1 MTNVLDWRH
10 RNIAIDSRFLLA
22 INAIIPLSFLVIVL
36 DTSIWGGAV
45 KQFLPHKPE
54 DYAWF
59 SFIFNLPHIV
69 ASFVTY
75 ADRDYV
81 RHYKWQLA
89 RSAML
94 CITISSALAFFIS
107 PTFFFM
113 CFSVFT
119 IYHLI
124 MQQYG
129 ISLMLM
135 KRRPNLI
142 FQFWRWLSLAAGA
155 SVFLGVYRPEQ
166 MIDGTNIGWET
177 GGYIMLFLSIP
188 FAILF
193 YWQEM
198 RGDDISRTSKAYYVM
213 SCLIVVAACFA
224 SSMGYPFIMVMIP
237 RFIHDGTAFTFYAV
251 HDHNRNLETSHNWL
265 YRVLRPLHISPLV
278 LCLPL
283 SIALT
288 WYFAMHEY
296 DSLPVMIF
304 LLFITLV
311 HFHMEGYMWKR
322 DTPHRKHVSFKV
334 A

>member
-1 MTNVLDWRH
+1 MSALDWRH
-10 RNIAIDSRFLLA
+10 RLVSIDSRFLLA
-22 INAIIPLSFLVIVL
+22 INAIIPLSFLMIAL
-36 DTSIWGGAV
+36 DLAFWGGTI
-45 KQFLPHKPE
+45 KTFLPHKPE

-75 ADRDYV
+75 ADRDYI
-81 RHYKWQLA
+81 RHYKWQLT
-89 RSAML
+89 RSAVL
-94 CITISSALAFFIS
+94 CVTISCAIAFLIS
-107 PTFFFM
+107 PEVFFM

-129 ISLMLM
+129 ISLMLA
-135 KRRPNLI
+135 KRRPDLI
-142 FQFWRWLSLAAGA
+142 FQFWRWLSLGA
-155 SVFLGVYRPEQ
+155 SASLFLGVYRPEQ
-166 MIDGTNIGWET
+166 DWWET
-177 GGYIMLFLSIP
+177 AGYTMLVLALP
-188 FAILF
+188 FAVLF
-193 YWQEM
+193 YWREM
-198 RGDDISRTSKAYYVM
+198 READVSRTSKAYYIA
-213 SCLIVVAACFA
+213 SCAIAVAACFA

-237 RFIHDGTAFTFYAV
+237 RFIHDATAFTFYAV
-251 HDHNRNLETSHNWL
+251 HDHNRNLDASHNWL
-265 YRVLRPLHISPLV
+265 YRVLRPLHVSPLV

-296 DSLPVMIF
+296 DSLPVMLF

-322 DTPHRKHVSFKV
+322 DTPHRKHVSFRV